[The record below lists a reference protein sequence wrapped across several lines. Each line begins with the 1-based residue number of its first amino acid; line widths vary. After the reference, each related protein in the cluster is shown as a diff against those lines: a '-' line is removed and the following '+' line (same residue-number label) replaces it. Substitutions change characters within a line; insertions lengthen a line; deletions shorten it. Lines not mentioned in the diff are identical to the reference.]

1 MLFRS
6 YQPDDIDQSMFNE
19 ANALFKGKDYL
30 RAEQLYQ
37 QTPPALQSPTWQY
50 RYSVCQLKS
59 GKWNQAIER
68 LKILKANA
76 DAGIY
81 ASMASLTLAEREAE
95 RLIKENP

>member
-1 MLFRS
+1 
-6 YQPDDIDQSMFNE
+6 
-19 ANALFKGKDYL
+19 
-30 RAEQLYQ
+30 
-37 QTPPALQSPTWQY
+37 QTPAWKY

-68 LKILKANA
+68 LKTLKANP

-81 ASMASLTLAEREAE
+81 ASVASLTLAEREAE